1 MAIMIDAMT
10 VEMGRVVMG
19 QGRSRS
25 PLEHRVRFH
34 RFTNLIL
41 SAFATITSIPA
52 SPLSYSR
59 MPLLHEGPHL

>member
-41 SAFATITSIPA
+41 S
-52 SPLSYSR
+52 
-59 MPLLHEGPHL
+59 LHSQR